1 MDPVWGGRSGS
12 AAPFTPGGV
21 MSERKRP
28 GAGRLAAAFLL
39 ALLATPGLRA
49 QDRFWDPARTSG
61 NWDTTTAIW
70 GTSAAGPFTS
80 TWVNG
85 ASPTLTAAPGGS
97 TATLTAAVSTT
108 FVFSFSGNFTIAAGG
123 GGSLTFTDQTFVANT
138 SATGTNN
145 LTINTP
151 ILGDPFLQFLSLP
164 GTPAGIYLNANNTFS
179 HEITV
184 HGATRLAIGTA
195 DPAVGPVQGG
205 TLNGDVSI
213 GGTGVLSFQST
224 QTYSGF
230 LTGDTT
236 SVVEVVS
243 PPAGTTLTL
252 NRLENN
258 FIGVVQLRDH
268 STLALANNGTTTSGS
283 ITGDVRISLA
293 HNATLDV
300 T

>member
-1 MDPVWGGRSGS
+1 GG
-12 AAPFTPGGV
+12 
-21 MSERKRP
+21 
-28 GAGRLAAAFLL
+28 
-39 ALLATPGLRA
+39 
-49 QDRFWDPARTSG
+49 
-61 NWDTTTAIW
+61 TT
-70 GTSAAGPFTS
+70 AAGPYTS

-85 ASPTLTAAPGGS
+85 SSPNLNAAPGGS
-97 TATLTAAVSTT
+97 TATLTAAISST
-108 FVFSFSGNFTIAAGG
+108 FVFSFSGNFTVAAGS

-145 LTINTP
+145 LLINTP
-151 ILGDPFLQFLSLP
+151 ILGDPFLEFLSLP
-164 GTPAGIYLNANNTFS
+164 GTPAGIYLNASNTFS

-195 DPAVGPVQGG
+195 DPAVGPVQAG
-205 TLNGDVSI
+205 TLSGDVSI
-213 GGTGVLSFQST
+213 GGTGILSFQST

-230 LTGDTT
+230 LTGDAT

-243 PPAGTTLTL
+243 PPAGTTTLTL

-300 T
+300 TGHTAGTWTLLSGQTLVT